1 MGGSVF
7 HAASSEVG
15 DSGVGWRCGL
25 DAQKRSQEG
34 IGVSYVLYTDGG
46 CAPNPG
52 PGGWAFVLDRSDG
65 HRFESHGGEADST
78 NNRMEL
84 TAVIRGLERV
94 LAEEV
99 TDRPGVKVVAD
110 SQYVLKGL
118 TEWMPGWKAN
128 GWTRKVSG
136 KRKPVLNRDLWE
148 DLDRLKGQLELDVTW
163 VRGHTGHP
171 ENERC
176 DAMVELGIREAG
188 GDPA

>member
-1 MGGSVF
+1 M
-7 HAASSEVG
+7 
-15 DSGVGWRCGL
+15 
-25 DAQKRSQEG
+25 
-34 IGVSYVLYTDGG
+34 SYVLYTDGG

-52 PGGWAFVLDRSDG
+52 PGGWAFVLDRAEGD
-65 HRFESHGGEADST
+65 RVESHGGEPDST

-94 LAEEV
+94 LDDAATSRPSVEV
-99 TDRPGVKVVAD
+99 VGD

-136 KRKPVLNRDLWE
+136 KRKPVLNKDLWE
-148 DLDRLKGQLELDVTW
+148 SLDALSQQLDLHVTW

-176 DAMVELGIREAG
+176 DALVKTGIREAG